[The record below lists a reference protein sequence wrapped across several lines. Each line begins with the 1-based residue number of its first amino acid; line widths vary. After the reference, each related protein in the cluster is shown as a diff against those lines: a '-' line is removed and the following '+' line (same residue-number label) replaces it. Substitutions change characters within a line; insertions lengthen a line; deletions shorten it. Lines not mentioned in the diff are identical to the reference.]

1 MHEDDIK
8 VASLMR
14 GGKKCLPG
22 QTLRKGHVATRKT
35 KTLLGR
41 LLKRG
46 TTYRVKPHCV
56 GDALVVA
63 TTKKATAPK
72 IAKIGPLKQGSLT
85 DLGYSSSEWAST
97 RRAALAKAVG
107 KYGRLSTFRKLNAIT
122 TLMKNTSPSKSAIFK
137 ADRDWVKK
145 TYF

>member
-8 VASLMR
+8 ISNLLR

-22 QTLRKGHVATRKT
+22 QTLRKGHIATRKT

-56 GDALVVA
+56 GEAQVVA
-63 TTKKATAPK
+63 MKD
-72 IAKIGPLKQGSLT
+72 KIGPLKQGSLT
-85 DLGYSSSEWAST
+85 DLGYSSSDWAST
-97 RRAALAKAVG
+97 RRAALSKAIG
-107 KYGRLSTFRKLNAIT
+107 KYGRLSTFRKLNAVA
-122 TLMKNTSPSKSAIFK
+122 TLTKNTSPSKSAIFK
-137 ADRDWVKK
+137 ADRDWIKK